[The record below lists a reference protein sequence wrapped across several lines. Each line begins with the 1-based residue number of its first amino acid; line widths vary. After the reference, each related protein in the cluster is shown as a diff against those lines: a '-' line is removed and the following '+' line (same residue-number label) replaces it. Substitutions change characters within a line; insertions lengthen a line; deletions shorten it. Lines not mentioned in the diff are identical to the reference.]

1 METRSVPINIIVVT
15 FPMFEVRMHFL
26 WQIITNGWKTITHW
40 QCTPEKFYFLQVEIK
55 GKLKWNQIY
64 RLQTNVRPCPN
75 FKWVINSFS
84 FHIHVAF
91 DVAKLLNR
99 GLMNL
104 SDNLCKLSIS
114 ERLFI
119 LIIGFQNDI
128 KIKCKWGNYYSIM
141 VGHKGLINCIVKQCI
156 IQYQPIINIITPP
169 STISI
174 V

>member
-1 METRSVPINIIVVT
+1 
-15 FPMFEVRMHFL
+15 
-26 WQIITNGWKTITHW
+26 
-40 QCTPEKFYFLQVEIK
+40 
-55 GKLKWNQIY
+55 
-64 RLQTNVRPCPN
+64 
-75 FKWVINSFS
+75 
-84 FHIHVAF
+84 
-91 DVAKLLNR
+91 
-99 GLMNL
+99 MNL

-128 KIKCKWGNYYSIM
+128 KIKCKCGNYYSIM